1 MRLHEILSNPIAV
14 IVYLPILPFIVISEL
29 FNMFSLGAMPSET
42 MNEEIW
48 EIYEDEETGAIK
60 VVVHRHVRRG

>member
-14 IVYLPILPFIVISEL
+14 IVYLPILPFIVMSEL
-29 FNMFSLGAMPSET
+29 FSMFSVGTIPGEI

-60 VVVHRHVRRG
+60 VVVHRHVRRS